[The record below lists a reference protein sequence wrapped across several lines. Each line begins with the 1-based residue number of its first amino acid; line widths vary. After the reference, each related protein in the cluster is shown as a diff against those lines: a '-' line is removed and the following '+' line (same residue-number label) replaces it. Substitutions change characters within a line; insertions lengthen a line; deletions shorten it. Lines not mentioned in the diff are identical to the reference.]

1 MIYLM
6 FFLGLLF
13 GSFASVL
20 VSEFCSMVEG
30 NKFDVKRFLIGR
42 SKCPQ
47 CKKNLRWYNLI
58 PVFSFLFQGG
68 RCSNCSQ
75 KIGVTYIVIELLMG
89 VLFASFYFLYGFS
102 LNMIISLVIAFLSVL
117 ILFIDLKTLR
127 IPTVLSW
134 LLILLGVIYGGL
146 VNDLS
151 WQMVLLGGLL
161 GFSFF
166 YLQHLVSKGKWVGLG
181 DADLGLA
188 IGVMFGPIV
197 GLYTILQSYVFGT
210 LILVPLMLLDKDK
223 YGMKSQIPFGP
234 FLVFGL
240 IFSMFLGNIIVEWYI
255 QNFIII

>member
-68 RCSNCSQ
+68 RCSNCNQ

-89 VLFASFYFLYGFS
+89 ALFASFYFLYGF
-102 LNMIISLVIAFLSVL
+102 LTFHKFA
-117 ILFIDLKTLR
+117 DLKKVKLYYF
-127 IPTVLSW
+127 
-134 LLILLGVIYGGL
+134 LL
-146 VNDLS
+146 
-151 WQMVLLGGLL
+151 M
-161 GFSFF
+161 
-166 YLQHLVSKGKWVGLG
+166 
-181 DADLGLA
+181 
-188 IGVMFGPIV
+188 
-197 GLYTILQSYVFGT
+197 
-210 LILVPLMLLDKDK
+210 
-223 YGMKSQIPFGP
+223 
-234 FLVFGL
+234 
-240 IFSMFLGNIIVEWYI
+240 
-255 QNFIII
+255 